1 MQKARLVSSHL
12 IGENKASIIRPP
24 KAGSGKKALPKKL
37 FAGVTMWQEHYKQI
51 PRSETKKRIKFL
63 AKTITQADELIKL
76 AKQNLLTHVAAE
88 FEADKAKML
97 AIKARL
103 EFAVANAKK
112 A

>member
-1 MQKARLVSSHL
+1 MQKAQLVSSRF
-12 IGENKASIIRPP
+12 IGENKASIIRPQ
-24 KAGSGKKALPKKL
+24 KAGLGKKTLPRKV
-37 FAGVTMWQEHYKQI
+37 FAAVAMWQERYKQI

-63 AKTITQADELIKL
+63 AKTIAQADELIKIARQNFL
-76 AKQNLLTHVAAE
+76 TSIAKQ
-88 FEADKAKML
+88 FEDDLKKMT